1 LLQKREKCK
10 NYYLLK
16 NPIIKNFLAGS
27 MLVLF
32 AISITPKIAVHS
44 LVARHK
50 DFHPATSKDMCSS
63 RSVPDQV
70 SRTGFH
76 CAVDNLVVELPYL
89 SFSTYTKG
97 VIPESFRTYQV
108 AADHQFYSFHHFI
121 FGLRGPPVTV

>member
-1 LLQKREKCK
+1 
-10 NYYLLK
+10 
-16 NPIIKNFLAGS
+16 

-32 AISITPKIAVHS
+32 AISVTPKIAVHS

-50 DFHPATSKDMCSS
+50 DFHPATSKDRYSS
-63 RSVPDQV
+63 RSVADQV

-89 SFSTYTKG
+89 SYSIDTQL
-97 VIPESFRTYQV
+97 VIPELFRTHQV
-108 AADHQFYSFHHFI
+108 VAEHQFYSFSHFI